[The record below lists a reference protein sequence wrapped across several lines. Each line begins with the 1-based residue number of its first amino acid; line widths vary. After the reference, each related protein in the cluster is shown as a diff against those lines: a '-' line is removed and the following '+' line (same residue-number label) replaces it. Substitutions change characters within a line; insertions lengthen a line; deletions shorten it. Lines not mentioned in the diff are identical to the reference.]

1 MKRVFLAIFLFIQ
14 LMEGTN
20 NVMAQN
26 KISYLALG
34 DSYTIG
40 EAVEETER
48 WPVVL
53 SRELNKL
60 GNNVHLER
68 IIATTGW
75 TTDELEMAI
84 EKDKD
89 LEKTEFQ
96 LVSLLIGVNNQ
107 YRGYPIKQYK
117 KEFEKLLKTAIKLAG
132 NKSERVFVVS
142 IPDYGITPFA
152 RDKGKDAILVSDELL
167 NYNTMA
173 RDISLKYSV
182 KFYDITP
189 LSLKAMN
196 APEEYLAKDQLH
208 PSAKMYEEWVDYI
221 FSGVNQQLN

>member
-1 MKRVFLAIFLFIQ
+1 MKKAFLAIFLLFQFCNSSII
-14 LMEGTN
+14 L
-20 NVMAQN
+20 MAQN

-40 EAVEETER
+40 EEVDESER

-53 SRELNKL
+53 TKQLNNMGK
-60 GNNVHLER
+60 GVSLEKM
-68 IIATTGW
+68 IATTGW
-75 TTDELEMAI
+75 TTDELIKAI
-84 EKDKD
+84 EADEELLD
-89 LEKTEFQ
+89 SEFQ

-117 KEFEKLLKTAIKLAG
+117 KEFTRLLKKAITLAG
-132 NKSERVFVVS
+132 NDPTKVFVLS

-152 RDKGKDAILVSDELL
+152 VEKGKEAKVVSDELL
-167 NYNTMA
+167 NYNNIA

-189 LSLKAMN
+189 LSLKAMI
-196 APEEYLAKDQLH
+196 APEDYLAKDQLH

-221 FSGVNQQLN
+221 FTGVNRQLK

>member
-1 MKRVFLAIFLFIQ
+1 MKRAFLVLILCFHFWNISNSL
-14 LMEGTN
+14 
-20 NVMAQN
+20 MAQN

-40 EAVEETER
+40 EAVNETER

-53 SRELNKL
+53 SHKLNAL
-60 GNNVHLER
+60 GQSVHLEK

-75 TTDELEMAI
+75 TTDELLKAI
-84 EKDKD
+84 EDD
-89 LEKTEFQ
+89 ETLNNTTYQ

-107 YRGYPIKQYK
+107 YRGYPLKQYK
-117 KEFEKLLKTAIKLAG
+117 KEFEVLLKKAIKLAG
-132 NKSERVFVVS
+132 GKPDRVFIVS

-152 RDKGKDAILVSDELL
+152 KEKGKVAKVVSDELL
-167 NYNTMA
+167 NYNTFA

-189 LSLKAMN
+189 LSLKAIN
-196 APEEYLAKDQLH
+196 APDEYLAKDQLH
-208 PSAKMYEEWVDYI
+208 PSEKMYEDWVEYM
-221 FSGVNQQLN
+221 FSGVYQQLN

>member
-1 MKRVFLAIFLFIQ
+1 MKRVFLAIFLSF
-14 LMEGTN
+14 LFWN
-20 NVMAQN
+20 SSHDLMAQK

-40 EAVEETER
+40 EAVKETQR

-53 SRELNKL
+53 SEKLNDLGHKVELKKI
-60 GNNVHLER
+60 V
-68 IIATTGW
+68 ATTGW
-75 TTDELEMAI
+75 TTDELLKAVDED
-84 EKDKD
+84 EQ
-89 LEKTEFQ
+89 LTNSEFQ

-117 KEFEKLLKTAIKLAG
+117 KEFELLLKKAIVLAG
-132 NKSERVFVVS
+132 NDPEKVFVVS

-152 RDKGKDAILVSDELL
+152 IEKGKDSKVVGEEILK
-167 NYNTMA
+167 YNTLA

-182 KFYDITP
+182 NFYDITP
-189 LSLKAMN
+189 LSLKAMIG
-196 APEEYLAKDQLH
+196 PENYLAKDQLH

-221 FSGVNQQLN
+221 FSGVSQQLK